1 MFFTKVKSSLR
12 ALPPSLLVRYLGGEK
27 GEKEGGR
34 ERERER
40 EGGKER
46 ERERE
51 REGGRESEGRKKEGN
66 GVVKGE
72 GGERSYTDLI
82 MVCIALSIFASLPI
96 PAAVAL

>member
-46 ERERE
+46 ERERARGRV
-51 REGGRESEGRKKEGN
+51 RE
-66 GVVKGE
+66 
-72 GGERSYTDLI
+72 
-82 MVCIALSIFASLPI
+82 
-96 PAAVAL
+96 